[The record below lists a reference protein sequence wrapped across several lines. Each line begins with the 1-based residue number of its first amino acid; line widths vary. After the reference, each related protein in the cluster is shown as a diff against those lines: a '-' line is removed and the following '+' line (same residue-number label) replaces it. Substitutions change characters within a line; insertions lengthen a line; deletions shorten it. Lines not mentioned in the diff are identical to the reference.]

1 MNNKFNGLNVEEK
14 DNIIK
19 DKVLKFDDLK
29 FDEKLDIFKLSDIK
43 EFLKR
48 RFVRDVKKFLEL
60 DFRKMVRFLL

>member
-29 FDEKLDIFKLSDIK
+29 FDEKLDIFKFSDIK
-43 EFLKR
+43 EFLKW
-48 RFVRDVKKFLEL
+48 RFVRGVKKFLEL